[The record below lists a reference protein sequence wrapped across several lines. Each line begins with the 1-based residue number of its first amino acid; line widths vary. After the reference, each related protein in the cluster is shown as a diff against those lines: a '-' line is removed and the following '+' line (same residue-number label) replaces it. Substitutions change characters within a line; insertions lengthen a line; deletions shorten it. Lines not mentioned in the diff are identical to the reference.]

1 MTCSVTAWASSY
13 RFNIFNSFLEP
24 TITPISTTSVP
35 GITYASLRFFAFKC
49 TDFMVFTTKTY
60 WTSKIIARKICIQ
73 ENFKLAMTCV
83 LIYRLL
89 KANLRFSSDKTDD
102 RYILL
107 KTYYHIFSP
116 FEISETLPHAP
127 ISRFR
132 FSISCSYF
140 FNCSS
145 AFRSSFMISALKL
158 NVILA
163 LSINL
168 YRSTGW
174 LNHSSDWLIA
184 GIRATG

>member
-1 MTCSVTAWASSY
+1 MHRLYGLYHQDLLNFQDYCQKNLYSGKLQT
-13 RFNIFNSFLEP
+13 RHDMRLNLSFTQGQP
-24 TITPISTTSVP
+24 NV
-35 GITYASLRFFAFKC
+35 
-49 TDFMVFTTKTY
+49 
-60 WTSKIIARKICIQ
+60 
-73 ENFKLAMTCV
+73 
-83 LIYRLL
+83 
-89 KANLRFSSDKTDD
+89 FSSDKTDD

-107 KTYYHIFSP
+107 KTYYYIFSP

-163 LSINL
+163 LNAAFSMNL
-168 YRSTGW
+168 YRSTR
-174 LNHSSDWLIA
+174 WLI
-184 GIRATG
+184 IPLTD